1 MTVLPFAAL
10 GAAIAAAM
18 VMLLIRAAKGPGL
31 FNRVLA
37 INTFGTLTVLL
48 LVLLGVE
55 FDQHDLMDIA
65 LLYVLLNFVAAVAVL
80 RFFEDR
86 RLPAHETHADESHE

>member
-1 MTVLPFAAL
+1 MTAL
-10 GAAIAAAM
+10 LFVAVVAAM

-55 FDQHDLMDIA
+55 FGQHSLMDIA

-86 RLPAHETHADESHE
+86 RLPVHDTPADESHE

>member
-1 MTVLPFAAL
+1 MSLTLLVTLVA
-10 GAAIAAAM
+10 
-18 VMLLIRAAKGPGL
+18 VMLMLLVRILKGPGL

-48 LVLLGVE
+48 LVLLGVTFE
-55 FDQHDLMDIA
+55 QYDVMNIA
-65 LLYVLLNFVAAVAVL
+65 LLYVLVNFIAAVAVL

-86 RLPAHETHADESHE
+86 KLPAPDSPVRQRD